1 MYGMNYGDVELMTTE
16 DRAWYLNRLQKQLK
30 KENDAL
36 KKSAKH
42 K

>member
-1 MYGMNYGDVELMTTE
+1 MNGMNYGDVRLMESE
-16 DRAWYLNRLQKQLK
+16 DRAWYLNRLHKQLK

-36 KKSAKH
+36 KKSTKY